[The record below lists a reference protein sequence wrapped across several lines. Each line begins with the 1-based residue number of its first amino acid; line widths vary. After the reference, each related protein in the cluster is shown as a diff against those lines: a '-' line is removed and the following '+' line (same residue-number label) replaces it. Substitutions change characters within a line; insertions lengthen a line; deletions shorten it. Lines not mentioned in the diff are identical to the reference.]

1 MKKGQGRW
9 TRMLRRGVAL
19 FLTTVTVWVLSLT
32 ADMGAAAETFR
43 TLAESPAFVSAALR
57 AELGNLPEEEAG
69 LTGWQKLVLGQ
80 SPTLSAGVGKGE
92 TGEAVQ
98 ESPQPTGEP
107 DDPEDPEKLPEV
119 TAAPEDIVGRTLLPT
134 SGEGYDS
141 AQGVYIENRPG
152 LDLDVAALAQAQL
165 TLTLPEEGPQV
176 LIVHTHGSEAYTPD
190 GTDTYVATGE
200 CRTTDTSKSVVR
212 VGDEIAKVLTEMG
225 LTVVHD
231 TALYDYPEYNGAYD
245 RSLAAVENWLAQY
258 PTIQV
263 VLDVHRDALVGS
275 DGTVYKPIT
284 TINGEKCAQ
293 VMLVMGSNALYDHPG
308 WLENLALAV
317 QVQKEMNTLWPTL
330 ARPIGLRENRYNQ
343 QTAPGAMLVEVGSH
357 GNTLQEALSAARMF
371 ARALG
376 AVLLEY
382 KGEGGMSLPPGGR
395 WPEGPDEG

>member
-92 TGEAVQ
+92 TGEVVQ

-107 DDPEDPEKLPEV
+107 DDPEDPEEVPEV
-119 TAAPEDIVGRTLLPT
+119 TVAPEDIVGRTLLPT

-152 LDLDVAALAQAQL
+152 LALDVAALAQTQL

-200 CRTTDTSKSVVR
+200 CRTTDTEKSVVR

-263 VLDVHRDALVGS
+263 VLDVHRDALIGS

-293 VMLVMGSNALYDHPG
+293 VMLVMGSNALYDHPN

-343 QTAPGAMLVEVGSH
+343 QTAPGAMLVEVGTH
-357 GNTLQEALSAARMF
+357 GNTLQEALAAGRMF

-382 KGEGGMSLPPGGR
+382 KG
-395 WPEGPDEG
+395 

>member
-1 MKKGQGRW
+1 MEKGQGRW
-9 TRMLRRGVAL
+9 TRLLRRGVAL

-57 AELGNLPEEEAG
+57 AELGNLPEEESG

-80 SPTLSAGVGKGE
+80 SPTLAAGLG
-92 TGEAVQ
+92 TGDGTEEGQPSV
-98 ESPQPTGEP
+98 QPTGEP
-107 DDPEDPEKLPEV
+107 DDPEDPEELPEV

-134 SGEGYDS
+134 SGEGYDG

-165 TLTLPEEGPQV
+165 TLALPEEGPQV

-190 GTDTYVATGE
+190 GADTYVATGE
-200 CRTTDTSKSVVR
+200 CRTTDTEKSVVR

-231 TALYDYPEYNGAYD
+231 TGLYDYPEYNGAYD
-245 RSLAAVENWLAQY
+245 RSLAAVEDWLAQY

-263 VLDVHRDALVGS
+263 VLDVHRDALIGA

-284 TINGEKCAQ
+284 TINGEPCAQ

-357 GNTLQEALSAARMF
+357 GNTLQEALAAARMF

-382 KGEGGMSLPPGGR
+382 KG
-395 WPEGPDEG
+395 

>member
-32 ADMGAAAETFR
+32 ADMGAAAETFH

-57 AELGNLPEEEAG
+57 AELGNLPEEEETG

-107 DDPEDPEKLPEV
+107 DDPEDPEEVPEV
-119 TAAPEDIVGRTLLPT
+119 TVAPEDIVGRTLLPT

-152 LDLDVAALAQAQL
+152 LALDVAALAQTQL

-200 CRTTDTSKSVVR
+200 CRTTDTEKSVVR

-263 VLDVHRDALVGS
+263 VLDVHRDALIGS

-293 VMLVMGSNALYDHPG
+293 VMLVMGSNALYDHPN

-357 GNTLQEALSAARMF
+357 GNTLQEALAAARMF

-382 KGEGGMSLPPGGR
+382 KG
-395 WPEGPDEG
+395 

>member
-92 TGEAVQ
+92 TGEVVQ

-107 DDPEDPEKLPEV
+107 DDPEDPEEVPEV
-119 TAAPEDIVGRTLLPT
+119 TVAPEDIVGRTLLPT

-152 LDLDVAALAQAQL
+152 LALDVAALAQTQL

-176 LIVHTHGSEAYTPD
+176 LIVHTHGNEAYTPD

-200 CRTTDTSKSVVR
+200 CRTTDTEKSVVR

-263 VLDVHRDALVGS
+263 VLDVHRDALIGS

-293 VMLVMGSNALYDHPG
+293 VMLVMGSNALYDHPN

-357 GNTLQEALSAARMF
+357 GNTLQEALAAGRMF

-382 KGEGGMSLPPGGR
+382 KG
-395 WPEGPDEG
+395 

>member
-1 MKKGQGRW
+1 MEKGQGRW

-57 AELGNLPEEEAG
+57 AELGNLPEEESG

-80 SPTLSAGVGKGE
+80 SPTLSAGLG
-92 TGEAVQ
+92 TGGGTAEDQPSV
-98 ESPQPTGEP
+98 QPTGEP
-107 DDPEDPEKLPEV
+107 DDPEDPEEVPEV
-119 TAAPEDIVGRTLLPT
+119 TVAPEDIVGKTLLPT
-134 SGEGYDS
+134 SGEGYDG

-152 LDLDVAALAQAQL
+152 LELDVAAMAEAQL
-165 TLTLPEEGPQV
+165 TLNLPEEGPQV

-200 CRTTDTSKSVVR
+200 CRTTDTEKSVVR

-245 RSLAAVENWLAQY
+245 RSLAAVESWLEQY

-263 VLDVHRDALVGS
+263 VLDVHRDALIGA

-357 GNTLQEALSAARMF
+357 GNTLQEALAAARMF

-382 KGEGGMSLPPGGR
+382 KG
-395 WPEGPDEG
+395 

>member
-1 MKKGQGRW
+1 MKQGQGRW
-9 TRMLRRGVAL
+9 TRLLRRGTAL

-57 AELGNLPEEEAG
+57 AELGSLPEEEG
-69 LTGWQKLVLGQ
+69 ESLTFWERLALGQ
-80 SPTLSAGVGKGE
+80 SPTLSAGVGRE
-92 TGEAVQ
+92 TADAPEAP
-98 ESPQPTGEP
+98 SPSPSAGEP
-107 DDPEDPEKLPEV
+107 DDPEDPEELPAV
-119 TAAPEDIVGRTLLPT
+119 TAAPEDIVGRTLLPV
-134 SGEGYDS
+134 SGDGYDS

-152 LDLDVAALAQAQL
+152 LELDVAAMAQAEL
-165 TLTLPEEGPQV
+165 ALDLPEEGPQI

-200 CRTTDTSKSVVR
+200 CRTADKTKSVVR
-212 VGDEIAKVLTEMG
+212 VGEEVAKVLTEMG

-231 TALYDYPEYNGAYD
+231 TELYDYPAYNGSYD
-245 RSLAAVENWLAQY
+245 RSLAAVEHWLAQY

-263 VLDVHRDALVGS
+263 VLDIHRDALIGA

-284 TINGEKCAQ
+284 TINGESCAQ
-293 VMLVMGSNALYDHPG
+293 VMLVMGSNALYDHPD
-308 WLENLALAV
+308 WLGNLTLAV

-357 GNTLQEALSAARMF
+357 GNTLQEALAAARMF

-376 AVLLEY
+376 AVLL
-382 KGEGGMSLPPGGR
+382 SQ
-395 WPEGPDEG
+395 

>member
-382 KGEGGMSLPPGGR
+382 KG
-395 WPEGPDEG
+395 

>member
-1 MKKGQGRW
+1 MEKGQGRW
-9 TRMLRRGVAL
+9 TRLLRRGVAL

-57 AELGNLPEEEAG
+57 AELGSLPEEESG

-107 DDPEDPEKLPEV
+107 DDPEDPEEVPEV
-119 TAAPEDIVGRTLLPT
+119 TVAPEDIVGRTLLPT

-152 LDLDVAALAQAQL
+152 LALDVAALAQTQL

-200 CRTTDTSKSVVR
+200 CRTTDTEKSVVR

-245 RSLAAVENWLAQY
+245 RSLAAVENWLTQY

-263 VLDVHRDALVGS
+263 VLDVHRDALIGA

-284 TINGEKCAQ
+284 TINGEPCAQ

-357 GNTLQEALSAARMF
+357 GNTLQEALAAARMF

-382 KGEGGMSLPPGGR
+382 KG
-395 WPEGPDEG
+395 

>member
-1 MKKGQGRW
+1 MEKGQGRW

-57 AELGNLPEEEAG
+57 AELGNLPEEESG

-80 SPTLSAGVGKGE
+80 SPTLSAGLGAGDGTE
-92 TGEAVQ
+92 ED
-98 ESPQPTGEP
+98 QPSAQPAGEP
-107 DDPEDPEKLPEV
+107 DDPEDPEELPEV

-134 SGEGYDS
+134 SGEGYDG

-165 TLTLPEEGPQV
+165 TLDLPEEGPQV

-200 CRTTDTSKSVVR
+200 CRTTDTEKSVVR

-231 TALYDYPEYNGAYD
+231 TGLYDYPEYNGAYD
-245 RSLAAVENWLAQY
+245 RSLAAVEDWLEQY

-263 VLDVHRDALVGS
+263 VLDVHRDALIGS

-357 GNTLQEALSAARMF
+357 GNTLQEALAAARMF

-382 KGEGGMSLPPGGR
+382 KG
-395 WPEGPDEG
+395 

>member
-1 MKKGQGRW
+1 MEKGQGRW

-57 AELGNLPEEEAG
+57 AELGNLPEEESG

-80 SPTLSAGVGKGE
+80 SPTLSAGLGAGDGTE
-92 TGEAVQ
+92 ED
-98 ESPQPTGEP
+98 QPSAQPAGEP
-107 DDPEDPEKLPEV
+107 DDPEDPEELPEV

-134 SGEGYDS
+134 SGEGYDG

-165 TLTLPEEGPQV
+165 TLDLPEEGPQV

-200 CRTTDTSKSVVR
+200 CRTTDTEKSVVR

-231 TALYDYPEYNGAYD
+231 TGLYDYPEYNGAYD
-245 RSLAAVENWLAQY
+245 RSLAAVEGWLEQY

-263 VLDVHRDALVGS
+263 VLDVHRDALIGA

-284 TINGEKCAQ
+284 TINGESCAQ

-357 GNTLQEALSAARMF
+357 GNTLQEALAAGRMF

-382 KGEGGMSLPPGGR
+382 KG
-395 WPEGPDEG
+395 

>member
-1 MKKGQGRW
+1 MEKGQGRW
-9 TRMLRRGVAL
+9 TRLLRRGVAL

-57 AELGNLPEEEAG
+57 AELGNLPEEESG

-80 SPTLSAGVGKGE
+80 SPTLSAGLGAGDGTE
-92 TGEAVQ
+92 ED
-98 ESPQPTGEP
+98 QPSAQPAGEP
-107 DDPEDPEKLPEV
+107 DDPEDPEELPEV

-134 SGEGYDS
+134 SGEGYDG

-165 TLTLPEEGPQV
+165 TLDLPEEGPQV

-190 GTDTYVATGE
+190 GADTYVATGE
-200 CRTTDTSKSVVR
+200 CRTTDTEKSVVR

-231 TALYDYPEYNGAYD
+231 TGLYDYAEYNGAYD
-245 RSLAAVENWLAQY
+245 RSLAAVEGWLEQY

-263 VLDVHRDALVGS
+263 VLDVHRDALIGA

-284 TINGEKCAQ
+284 TINGESCAQ

-343 QTAPGAMLVEVGSH
+343 QTAPGAMLVEVGTH
-357 GNTLQEALSAARMF
+357 GNTLQEALAAARMF

-382 KGEGGMSLPPGGR
+382 KG
-395 WPEGPDEG
+395 

>member
-1 MKKGQGRW
+1 MEKGQGRW

-57 AELGNLPEEEAG
+57 AELGNLPEEESG

-80 SPTLSAGVGKGE
+80 SPTLSAGLGAGDGTE
-92 TGEAVQ
+92 ED
-98 ESPQPTGEP
+98 QPSAQPAGEP
-107 DDPEDPEKLPEV
+107 DDPEDPEELPEV

-134 SGEGYDS
+134 SGEGYDG

-165 TLTLPEEGPQV
+165 TLDLPEEGPQV

-190 GTDTYVATGE
+190 GADTYVATGE
-200 CRTTDTSKSVVR
+200 CRTTDTEKSVVR

-231 TALYDYPEYNGAYD
+231 TGLYDYPEYNGAYD
-245 RSLAAVENWLAQY
+245 RSLAAVEGWLEQY

-263 VLDVHRDALVGS
+263 VLDVHRDALIGA

-284 TINGEKCAQ
+284 TINGESCAQ

-357 GNTLQEALSAARMF
+357 GNTLQEALAAARMF

-382 KGEGGMSLPPGGR
+382 KG
-395 WPEGPDEG
+395 

>member
-1 MKKGQGRW
+1 MEKGQGRW

-57 AELGNLPEEEAG
+57 AELGNLPEEESG

-80 SPTLSAGVGKGE
+80 SPTLSAGLGAGDGTE
-92 TGEAVQ
+92 ED
-98 ESPQPTGEP
+98 QPSAQPAGEP
-107 DDPEDPEKLPEV
+107 DDPEDPEELPEV

-134 SGEGYDS
+134 SGEGYDG

-165 TLTLPEEGPQV
+165 TLDLPEEGPQV

-200 CRTTDTSKSVVR
+200 CRTTDTEKSVVR

-231 TALYDYPEYNGAYD
+231 TGLYDYPEYNGAYD
-245 RSLAAVENWLAQY
+245 RSLAAVEDWLEQY

-263 VLDVHRDALVGS
+263 VLDVHRDALIGA

-284 TINGEKCAQ
+284 TINGESCAQ

-357 GNTLQEALSAARMF
+357 GNTLQEALAAARMF

-376 AVLLEY
+376 AVLLE
-382 KGEGGMSLPPGGR
+382 
-395 WPEGPDEG
+395 

>member
-1 MKKGQGRW
+1 MEKGQGRW

-57 AELGNLPEEEAG
+57 AELGNLPEEESG

-80 SPTLSAGVGKGE
+80 SPTLSAGLGAGDGTE
-92 TGEAVQ
+92 ED
-98 ESPQPTGEP
+98 QPSAQPAGEP
-107 DDPEDPEKLPEV
+107 DDPEDPEELPEV

-134 SGEGYDS
+134 SGEGYDG

-165 TLTLPEEGPQV
+165 TLDLPEEGPQV

-200 CRTTDTSKSVVR
+200 CRTTDTEKSVVR

-245 RSLAAVENWLAQY
+245 RSLAAVESWLEQY

-263 VLDVHRDALVGS
+263 VLDVHRDALIGA

-284 TINGEKCAQ
+284 TINGESCAQ

-357 GNTLQEALSAARMF
+357 GNTLQEALAAARMF

-382 KGEGGMSLPPGGR
+382 KG
-395 WPEGPDEG
+395 

>member
-92 TGEAVQ
+92 TGEVVQ

-107 DDPEDPEKLPEV
+107 DDPEDPEEVPEV
-119 TAAPEDIVGRTLLPT
+119 TVAPEDIVGRTLLPT

-152 LDLDVAALAQAQL
+152 LALDVSALAQTQL

-200 CRTTDTSKSVVR
+200 CRTTDTEKSVVR

-245 RSLAAVENWLAQY
+245 RSLAAVENWLTQY

-263 VLDVHRDALVGS
+263 VLDVHRDALIGS

-293 VMLVMGSNALYDHPG
+293 VMLVMGSNALYDHPN
-308 WLENLALAV
+308 WLGNLALAV

-357 GNTLQEALSAARMF
+357 GNTLQEALAAARMF

-382 KGEGGMSLPPGGR
+382 KG
-395 WPEGPDEG
+395 

>member
-92 TGEAVQ
+92 TGEVVQ

-107 DDPEDPEKLPEV
+107 DDPEDPEEVPEV
-119 TAAPEDIVGRTLLPT
+119 TVAPEDIVGRTLLPT

-152 LDLDVAALAQAQL
+152 LALDVAALAQTQL

-200 CRTTDTSKSVVR
+200 CRTTDTEKSVVR

-263 VLDVHRDALVGS
+263 VLDVHRDALIGS
-275 DGTVYKPIT
+275 DGTVYRPIT

-293 VMLVMGSNALYDHPG
+293 VMLVMGSNALYDHPN

-357 GNTLQEALSAARMF
+357 GNTLQEALAAGRMF

-382 KGEGGMSLPPGGR
+382 KG
-395 WPEGPDEG
+395 

>member
-1 MKKGQGRW
+1 MEKGQGRW
-9 TRMLRRGVAL
+9 TRLLRRGVAL

-57 AELGNLPEEEAG
+57 AELGNLPEEESG

-80 SPTLSAGVGKGE
+80 SPTLAAGPG
-92 TGEAVQ
+92 TGDGTEEGQPSV
-98 ESPQPTGEP
+98 QPTGEP
-107 DDPEDPEKLPEV
+107 DDPEDPEELPEV

-134 SGEGYDS
+134 SGEGYDG

-165 TLTLPEEGPQV
+165 TLALPEEGPQV

-190 GTDTYVATGE
+190 GADTYVATGE
-200 CRTTDTSKSVVR
+200 CRTTDTEKSVVR

-231 TALYDYPEYNGAYD
+231 TGLYDYPEYNGAYD
-245 RSLAAVENWLAQY
+245 RSLAAVEDWLEQY

-263 VLDVHRDALVGS
+263 VLDVHRDALIGA

-284 TINGEKCAQ
+284 TINGEPCAQ

-357 GNTLQEALSAARMF
+357 GNTLQEALAAARMF

-382 KGEGGMSLPPGGR
+382 KG
-395 WPEGPDEG
+395 

>member
-1 MKKGQGRW
+1 MKQGQGRW
-9 TRMLRRGVAL
+9 TRLLRRGTAL

-57 AELGNLPEEEAG
+57 AELGSLPEEEG
-69 LTGWQKLVLGQ
+69 ESLTFWERLALGQ
-80 SPTLSAGVGKGE
+80 SPTLSAGGGRGAADVPE
-92 TGEAVQ
+92 VP
-98 ESPQPTGEP
+98 SPSPSAGEP
-107 DDPEDPEKLPEV
+107 DDPEDPEELPAV
-119 TAAPEDIVGRTLLPT
+119 TAAPEDIVGRTLLPV
-134 SGEGYDS
+134 SGDGYDS

-152 LDLDVAALAQAQL
+152 LELDVAAMAQAEL
-165 TLTLPEEGPQV
+165 ALDLPEEGPQI

-200 CRTTDTSKSVVR
+200 CRTADKTKSVVR
-212 VGDEIAKVLTEMG
+212 VGEEVAKVLTEMG

-231 TALYDYPEYNGAYD
+231 TELYDYPAYNGSYD
-245 RSLAAVENWLAQY
+245 RSLAAVEHWLAQY

-263 VLDVHRDALVGS
+263 VLDIHRDALIGA

-284 TINGEKCAQ
+284 TINGESCAQ
-293 VMLVMGSNALYDHPG
+293 VMLVMGSNALYDHPD
-308 WLENLALAV
+308 WLGNLTLAV

-357 GNTLQEALSAARMF
+357 GNTLQEALAAARMF

-376 AVLLEY
+376 AVLL
-382 KGEGGMSLPPGGR
+382 SQ
-395 WPEGPDEG
+395 

>member
-92 TGEAVQ
+92 TGEVVQ

-107 DDPEDPEKLPEV
+107 DDPEDPEEVPEV
-119 TAAPEDIVGRTLLPT
+119 TVAPEDIVGRTLLPT

-152 LDLDVAALAQAQL
+152 LALDVAALAQTQL

-200 CRTTDTSKSVVR
+200 CRTTDTEKSVVR

-245 RSLAAVENWLAQY
+245 RSLAAVENWLTQY

-263 VLDVHRDALVGS
+263 VLDVHRDALIGS

-293 VMLVMGSNALYDHPG
+293 VMLVMGSNALYNHPN

-357 GNTLQEALSAARMF
+357 GNTLQEALAAARMF

-382 KGEGGMSLPPGGR
+382 KG
-395 WPEGPDEG
+395 

>member
-1 MKKGQGRW
+1 MEKGQGRW

-80 SPTLSAGVGKGE
+80 SPTLLAGLG
-92 TGEAVQ
+92 TGAGAAADQ
-98 ESPQPTGEP
+98 PPSQPTGEP
-107 DDPEDPEKLPEV
+107 DDPEDPEEVPEV
-119 TAAPEDIVGRTLLPT
+119 TAAPEDIVGKTLLPT
-134 SGEGYDS
+134 SGSGYDS

-152 LDLDVAALAQAQL
+152 LELDVVALAEAQL
-165 TLTLPEEGPQV
+165 TLTLPQEGPQV

-190 GTDTYVATGE
+190 GADTYVATGE
-200 CRTTDTSKSVVR
+200 CRTTDVEKSVVR

-245 RSLAAVENWLAQY
+245 RSLAAVESWLEQY

-263 VLDVHRDALVGS
+263 VLDVHRDALIGS

-284 TINGEKCAQ
+284 TINGEKSAQ

-308 WLENLALAV
+308 WLENLSLAV
-317 QVQKEMNTLWPTL
+317 KVQKEMNTLWPTL

-357 GNTLQEALSAARMF
+357 GNTLQEALAAARMF

-382 KGEGGMSLPPGGR
+382 KG
-395 WPEGPDEG
+395 

>member
-1 MKKGQGRW
+1 MKQGQGRW
-9 TRMLRRGVAL
+9 TRLLRRGTAL

-57 AELGNLPEEEAG
+57 AELGSLPEEEG
-69 LTGWQKLVLGQ
+69 ESLTFWERLALGQ
-80 SPTLSAGVGKGE
+80 SPTLSAGVGRE
-92 TGEAVQ
+92 TADAPEAP
-98 ESPQPTGEP
+98 SPSPSAGEP
-107 DDPEDPEKLPEV
+107 DDPEDPEELPAV
-119 TAAPEDIVGRTLLPT
+119 TAAPEDIVGRTLLPV
-134 SGEGYDS
+134 SGDGYDS

-152 LDLDVAALAQAQL
+152 LELDVAAMAQAEL
-165 TLTLPEEGPQV
+165 ALDLPEEGPQV

-200 CRTTDTSKSVVR
+200 CRTTDTEKSVVR

-231 TALYDYPEYNGAYD
+231 TGLYDYPEYNGAYD
-245 RSLAAVENWLAQY
+245 RSLAAVEDWLAQY

-263 VLDVHRDALVGS
+263 VLDVHRDALIGA

-284 TINGEKCAQ
+284 TINGESCAQ
-293 VMLVMGSNALYDHPG
+293 VMLVMGSNALYDHPD
-308 WLENLALAV
+308 WLGNLTLAV

-357 GNTLQEALSAARMF
+357 GNTLQEALAAARMF

-376 AVLLEY
+376 AVLL
-382 KGEGGMSLPPGGR
+382 SQ
-395 WPEGPDEG
+395 

>member
-57 AELGNLPEEEAG
+57 AELGNLPEEETG

-92 TGEAVQ
+92 TTEEVQ
-98 ESPQPTGEP
+98 ASPPSTGEP
-107 DDPEDPEKLPEV
+107 DDPEDPEELPEV
-119 TAAPEDIVGRTLLPT
+119 TAAPEDIVGKTLLPT
-134 SGEGYDS
+134 SGAGYDS

-152 LDLDVAALAQAQL
+152 LALDVSAMAEAQL

-190 GTDTYVATGE
+190 GTDTYAATGE
-200 CRTTDTSKSVVR
+200 CRTTDTEKSVVR

-263 VLDVHRDALVGS
+263 VLDVHRDALIGS

-293 VMLVMGSNALYDHPG
+293 VMLVMGSNALYDHPN

-382 KGEGGMSLPPGGR
+382 KG
-395 WPEGPDEG
+395 

>member
-1 MKKGQGRW
+1 MEKGQGRW

-57 AELGNLPEEEAG
+57 AELGSLPEEESG

-80 SPTLSAGVGKGE
+80 SPTLSAGLG
-92 TGEAVQ
+92 TGGGTAEDQPSV
-98 ESPQPTGEP
+98 QPTGEP
-107 DDPEDPEKLPEV
+107 DDPEDPEEVPEV
-119 TAAPEDIVGRTLLPT
+119 TVAPEDIVGKTLLPT
-134 SGEGYDS
+134 SGEGYDG

-152 LDLDVAALAQAQL
+152 LELDVAAMAEAQL
-165 TLTLPEEGPQV
+165 TLNLPEEGPQV

-200 CRTTDTSKSVVR
+200 CRTTDTEKSVVR

-245 RSLAAVENWLAQY
+245 RSLAAVESWLEQY

-263 VLDVHRDALVGS
+263 VLDVHRDALIGS

-357 GNTLQEALSAARMF
+357 GNTLQEALAAARMF

-382 KGEGGMSLPPGGR
+382 KG
-395 WPEGPDEG
+395 